1 MSITQNLILNNDF
14 NNVKDNYSELKL
26 DQEEIEGFLTIEIEK
41 QKFRYWIL
49 IKAND
54 YPNKL
59 PKLYLKNFEHIKG
72 INRHIYEDRECC
84 VGVGELEIFS
94 KFTDFKIN
102 IKEYIEHLVIPY
114 LFSQSY
120 YDYYGEW
127 PFGEYSH
134 GVEGTKEKLVE
145 IFEVN
150 NFKEVIS
157 LSKRTMN
164 KKIGRNRKCPCRSG
178 KKYKDCHEKVINKI
192 SSWNMSAFIEPYIK
206 KIKNL
211 KENSL

>member
-26 DQEEIEGFLTIEIEK
+26 AQEEIEGFITIEIEK

-94 KFTDFKIN
+94 KFTEFKIN
-102 IKEYIEHLVIPY
+102 IKEYIEHLVVPY

-134 GVEGTKEKLVE
+134 GIEGLKEKLVE
-145 IFEVN
+145 IFKVK
-150 NFKEVIS
+150 NFKELIS
-157 LSKRTMN
+157 LSKRTIN
-164 KKIGRNRKCPCRSG
+164 KNIGKNRKCPCRSG

-192 SSWNMSAFIEPYIK
+192 SSWNMSKLIELYIK
-206 KIKNL
+206 KIK
-211 KENSL
+211 KIEENSL

>member
-1 MSITQNLILNNDF
+1 MSIIQNLILNKDF
-14 NNVKDNYSELKL
+14 YDIKDNYPELCL
-26 DQEEIEGFLTIEIEK
+26 EQEEINGFITIEIEK
-41 QKFRYWIL
+41 QKFKYWIL

-54 YPNKL
+54 YPSKL
-59 PKLYLKNFEHIKG
+59 PKLYLKNFEHIRG

-102 IKEYIEHLVIPY
+102 IKEYLEHLVIPY

-120 YDYYGEW
+120 FDYYGEW

-134 GVEGTKEKLVE
+134 GLEGAKEKLVE
-145 IFEVN
+145 IFKVN

-157 LSKRTMN
+157 VSKRTLN
-164 KKIGRNRKCPCRSG
+164 KKIGRNRMCPCRSG
-178 KKYKDCHEKVINKI
+178 KKYRDCHEKVINKI
-192 SSWNMSAFIEPYIK
+192 LSWNKSELLESYIQR
-206 KIKNL
+206 IKNV